1 MNDAVIEAVK
11 ARQPIYPPE
20 QSMGGINSY
29 NFGCK
34 VAGYSPGY
42 CVCLHK
48 IAAYKRD
55 GDLTSYPECG
65 KAIRNDD
72 CPAKVMQ
79 AEEVAAGKAL
89 YFIDRALLREEM
101 DKAFAISTPSFR
113 STKVAAAKPAP
124 VQATAAKDVVN
135 RLTTM
140 PTPEIDGYA
149 AAINAAIAATPAEP
163 ATPPKEEPK
172 VVVPSP
178 SVAKPPSLV
187 DMVRMQMG
195 KPSGT

>member
-1 MNDAVIEAVK
+1 MNDAIFEAVK
-11 ARQPIYPPE
+11 ARQPTYPPE
-20 QSMGGINSY
+20 QSMGGVNSY
-29 NFGCK
+29 NFACRP
-34 VAGYSPGY
+34 VGYSPGY

-48 IAAYKRD
+48 IAAYERD

-65 KAIRNDD
+65 KAIRNND
-72 CPAKVMQ
+72 CPAKKMR
-79 AEEVAAGKAL
+79 AEERAAGHAI

-101 DKAFAISTPSFR
+101 DRQFAASTPSFR
-113 STKVAAAKPAP
+113 PTKVVATKQTTAKS
-124 VQATAAKDVVN
+124 TAAKQVSDH
-135 RLTTM
+135 LTTM

-149 AAINAAIAATPAEP
+149 AAINAAISALPPEEP
-163 ATPPKEEPK
+163 KQEPK

-178 SVAKPPSLV
+178 SVAKAPSLV